1 MELVTYHQ
9 SSARSFQIAR
19 ILWSLLH
26 ITSLVPEVFRQLVYD
41 LENVCTPDVH
51 DSFIATDWEAL
62 CSSDV
67 THVILYH
74 FKENFFRDSLF
85 QIVHCL
91 PSFCLVISTVLSK
104 YNTVIF
110 LLYLITLTLHQCLF
124 VRKNFRQISRTL
136 FASKLPAMR
145 PLKESA
151 EEKFMKLI
159 VQNLCLS

>member
-1 MELVTYHQ
+1 MELVTYRQ
-9 SSARSFQIAR
+9 SSAWSSQIAR
-19 ILWSLLH
+19 IL
-26 ITSLVPEVFRQLVYD
+26 FGK
-41 LENVCTPDVH
+41 CVH
-51 DSFIATDWEAL
+51 PWYTWLCFIATDWEAL

-74 FKENFFRDSLF
+74 FKENFFSDSLF
-85 QIVHCL
+85 QIDHCL
-91 PSFCLVISTVLSK
+91 PSFCLVISTILSK

-159 VQNLCLS
+159 VQNLCLSWSPV